1 MYIML
6 VNHYDL
12 RDLLMISARV
22 CFPQCTI
29 SEFLGVI
36 VQRILTEYFWIS
48 RPKIALGGFLRKE
61 SRLVSIDHQ
70 STHFSFSE
78 LFCDEAPF
86 FDTVA
91 DILYFKQSSGEIINT
106 DQEKL
111 NHSDTYATYS
121 CAGHLFHYNGSL
133 DASCN
138 PADNSW
144 CFAGSA
150 PSCLGM
156 IFSYPSVMLKALVV
170 VIWNTQPQR
179 LALNMEAS

>member
-1 MYIML
+1 M
-6 VNHYDL
+6 
-12 RDLLMISARV
+12 
-22 CFPQCTI
+22 
-29 SEFLGVI
+29 
-36 VQRILTEYFWIS
+36 QRILTEYFWIS

-61 SRLVSIDHQ
+61 SRLVSIDHE
-70 STHFSFSE
+70 STHFSFSA

-111 NHSDTYATYS
+111 NHSDTYAAYS

-133 DASCN
+133 NASCN

-170 VIWNTQPQR
+170 IIWNTQTQR
-179 LALNMEAS
+179 LALNMEASSGAHITDGT